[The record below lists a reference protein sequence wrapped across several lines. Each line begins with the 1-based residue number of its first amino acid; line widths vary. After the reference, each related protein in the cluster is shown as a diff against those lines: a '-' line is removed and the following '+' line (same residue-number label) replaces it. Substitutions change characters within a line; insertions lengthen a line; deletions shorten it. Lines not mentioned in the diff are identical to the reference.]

1 MVTITRGL
9 LSVLCEQAVEA
20 DPEGVNVVL
29 DATAAGDLSGST
41 DSIDDDTPVMTHFY
55 MPEAGASVS
64 AVFGMDL
71 SRPSGRARFLSHP
84 DGTLGVSEADDLAP
98 VVLVTT
104 PPYDPEDVQA
114 YDRRG
119 QQQPLRIV
127 DAAPPEE
134 FLDEYDGG

>member
-9 LSVLCEQAVEA
+9 LSVLCERAVET
-20 DPEGVNVVL
+20 DPESVNVVL
-29 DATAAGDLSGST
+29 DATAAGDLSGATESV
-41 DSIDDDTPVMTHFY
+41 SDDTPVLTHFY

-71 SRPSGRARFLSHP
+71 GRPSGRARFLSHP
-84 DGTLGVSEADDLAP
+84 DGTLGVSETDDLAP

-119 QQQPLRIV
+119 EEQPLQIV
-127 DAAPPEE
+127 DAEPPEE
-134 FLDEYDGG
+134 FLDEYDGR